1 MKKTFLK
8 NCAKLCLLIAAAY
21 GTYLYACIDG
31 FMGYDYNSAFSPEV
45 TVSQKSYTPLFYD
58 SDYLFYGNN

>member
-45 TVSQKSYTPLFYD
+45 TVSQ
-58 SDYLFYGNN
+58 

>member
-45 TVSQKSYTPLFYD
+45 TVSQKSYTPLF
-58 SDYLFYGNN
+58 